1 MDNRQANINRFEAE
15 MAKVTRDGVDKLMAF
30 IRKSD
35 MYAAPASTRFH
46 LSVTG
51 GLLQHSLNV
60 LDALRAN
67 LTKNDDGTYSY
78 EVAGVPAARVTEE
91 NVIIMALLHDICKTY
106 FYSTSTRNVKNEKT
120 GKWEKVPF
128 YTVND
133 LMPLGHGPKSAML
146 IKNYIKL
153 TSEEMY
159 AIWWH
164 MGFTD
169 QHTDTMSLAAAIQKY
184 PIVWALHTA
193 DMMASNFM
201 EDKDGNKKGFE
212 WQELGAENSSN
223 STGQYADNP
232 ALPSDS
238 DEPVFMEAAP
248 C

>member
-106 FYSTSTRNVKNEKT
+106 FYTTEIRNRKVG
-120 GKWEKVPF
+120 GKWEQYEAFAVDDKIP
-128 YTVND
+128 Y
-133 LMPLGHGPKSAML
+133 GHGEKSVMM
-146 IKNYIKL
+146 IEEYMKL
-153 TSEEMY
+153 QPVECPPDFKEADDDSKERRRVSRPNSRGSNPPCNAWRKTGLY
-159 AIWWH
+159 LLQNLRGTA
-164 MGFTD
+164 G
-169 QHTDTMSLAAAIQKY
+169 
-184 PIVWALHTA
+184 LHHRA
-193 DMMASNFM
+193 
-201 EDKDGNKKGFE
+201 
-212 WQELGAENSSN
+212 
-223 STGQYADNP
+223 
-232 ALPSDS
+232 
-238 DEPVFMEAAP
+238 
-248 C
+248 